1 VVSSRT
7 VSSAAVSEFPTALRR
22 YLAAVTAVGLAV
34 LVALVVDAGAGVVQ
48 HSTAPLVLLALLV
61 VLGEIYPIKLPGGEG
76 EFTTSTTFAFA
87 VLLVGGAAPAAV
99 ALAFGSL
106 VTDALRQR
114 SIWRAV
120 FNAAQYTLAMAAAG
134 LVVTSLTS
142 LPDGTD
148 GFAPGDLPAILLG
161 AATFFALN
169 NSLAGTA
176 SALAIEEP
184 ILRMLRA
191 DLVKQAWTAAMLLG
205 LAPVV
210 VITANFSVLLLPWLM
225 LPIFAVYRG
234 GQAALFQH
242 QATHDALTGLPAAGA
257 LRDVAAESLR
267 AATRTGAPFAVI
279 MLDLDSFKRV
289 NDTLGHHRGDRVLKL
304 VAPRL
309 TEAVGD
315 AGTVA
320 RLGGDEFAV
329 VLAGADA
336 VAAIEVA
343 NAIERALSDPL
354 DVEGLELKVG
364 ASLGVACHPDHGDE
378 VDVLFER
385 ADAALYVAKRN
396 RSGVALW
403 APGYEVTHP
412 DMLGIA
418 LELSRALDQQEI
430 VVHYQPKLALGDGRV
445 TGVEALVRWMHPE
458 RGMLPPDSFIQNA
471 EKTGLMRRLTVYVL
485 DVALRDRTVWAS
497 RGVELGI
504 AVNVSV
510 SLLDRDLP
518 AELSRLLERWDCEPG
533 LVTLEITES
542 TVMADPV
549 LATRVLEQLEALGVR
564 LSIDDFGTGYS
575 SLAYLKSLPVGEI
588 KIDKAF
594 VRTMM
599 DEPSDAMIVRST
611 VDLGHNLG
619 LDVVAEGV
627 EDEATWNALRNFGCD
642 YAQGYWM
649 SRPVPADE
657 IVAFDRERWPRMQA
671 LAADA
676 EVQLAR

>member
-1 VVSSRT
+1 
-7 VSSAAVSEFPTALRR
+7 
-22 YLAAVTAVGLAV
+22 
-34 LVALVVDAGAGVVQ
+34 
-48 HSTAPLVLLALLV
+48 
-61 VLGEIYPIKLPGGEG
+61 
-76 EFTTSTTFAFA
+76 
-87 VLLVGGAAPAAV
+87 
-99 ALAFGSL
+99 
-106 VTDALRQR
+106 
-114 SIWRAV
+114 
-120 FNAAQYTLAMAAAG
+120 
-134 LVVTSLTS
+134 
-142 LPDGTD
+142 
-148 GFAPGDLPAILLG
+148 
-161 AATFFALN
+161 
-169 NSLAGTA
+169 
-176 SALAIEEP
+176 
-184 ILRMLRA
+184 
-191 DLVKQAWTAAMLLG
+191 
-205 LAPVV
+205 
-210 VITANFSVLLLPWLM
+210 
-225 LPIFAVYRG
+225 
-234 GQAALFQH
+234 
-242 QATHDALTGLPAAGA
+242 
-257 LRDVAAESLR
+257 
-267 AATRTGAPFAVI
+267 
-279 MLDLDSFKRV
+279 
-289 NDTLGHHRGDRVLKL
+289 
-304 VAPRL
+304 
-309 TEAVGD
+309 
-315 AGTVA
+315 
-320 RLGGDEFAV
+320 
-329 VLAGADA
+329 
-336 VAAIEVA
+336 
-343 NAIERALSDPL
+343 
-354 DVEGLELKVG
+354 
-364 ASLGVACHPDHGDE
+364 
-378 VDVLFER
+378 
-385 ADAALYVAKRN
+385 
-396 RSGVALW
+396 
-403 APGYEVTHP
+403 
-412 DMLGIA
+412 MLGIA

-518 AELSRLLERWDCEPG
+518 AELSRLLERWDCDPG

-657 IVAFDRERWPRMQA
+657 IVAFERERWPRMQA
-671 LAADA
+671 QAADA